1 METDATSML
10 KPLQLNGALLEM
22 KRAETIE
29 KVVISLMR
37 LLMTMAVELE
47 LEDASTYMSVDSLQE
62 AISSWQLTALRQ

>member
-47 LEDASTYMSVDSLQE
+47 LGDASTYMSVDSLQE
-62 AISSWQLTALRQ
+62 AISSWQLTALQQ